1 MNVVIKK
8 TQRNDG
14 PVLYVRGEID
24 AYTAPQ
30 VSKQLLPLVT
40 EAEAK
45 NVSVDLRDVSYMD
58 STGVGVLIGA
68 LKASRQSGCQL
79 VLENVT
85 PRIERLFRI
94 TGLSEIIP
102 VKPLGGEAKEW
113 E

>member
-1 MNVVIKK
+1 MCRSIKSSEK
-8 TQRNDG
+8 TAPCSTFG
-14 PVLYVRGEID
+14 GEID
-24 AYTAPQ
+24 AYTAPL
-30 VSKQLLPLVT
+30 VSEQLLPLVS
-40 EAEAK
+40 EAESK
-45 NVSVDLRDVSYMD
+45 SVSVDLRDVSYMD

-94 TGLSEIIP
+94 TGLSDIIP
-102 VKPLGGEAKEW
+102 VKPLGGEEKEW

>member
-8 TQRNDG
+8 KQRNDG

-30 VSKQLLPLVT
+30 VSQQLLPLITET
-40 EAEAK
+40 EAK
-45 NVSVDLRDVSYMD
+45 SVSVDLRDVSYMD

-102 VKPLGGEAKEW
+102 VKPLGGEEKAW